1 MSASHDL
8 HLFLLPGLLSDA
20 RLWQHQMAGLS
31 DIAHVSVA
39 DLSGADTIAALA
51 AAALSQAPAK
61 RFALGGLSM
70 GGYVALEMMRQ
81 APERIQALA
90 LLDTNARPDTP
101 EATENRR
108 RLMQLAA
115 RDFSAVTD
123 TLLPKLLHPDHV
135 ADASLA
141 KLVAAMAR
149 GIGVQ
154 AFLRQQRAIM
164 ARGDSRP
171 SLSQIS
177 CPTLVLCGREDSL
190 TPVEVHEEMAQAIPR
205 ARLVVIEQCGHLSA
219 LEQPQQVNHA
229 LRRWLTEI
237 GH

>member
-1 MSASHDL
+1 MSAPHDL

-51 AAALSQAPAK
+51 SAALSQAPSK

-141 KLVAAMAR
+141 KLHAAMAR

-205 ARLVVIEQCGHLSA
+205 ARLMVIEQCGHLSA